1 MESGPGVGRTVLT
14 GLQMLHIDV
23 LTCYAVTGASALS
36 GLGLLSL
43 IRSDQPRTQ
52 YALGLFRWAMFCLA
66 GMLALWV
73 APLAIRP
80 EVVKLCIGLAA
91 AGVALLAWAFRH
103 LHGGRTPPAVGLAA
117 CLLSVGLPW
126 LLGAWGQDVAYVRA
140 VTTVFA
146 CISVFMAVD
155 QGMVVLRHGRAQ
167 GTDLILLIAALLF
180 AANWLVLTAWVW
192 TQPGPY
198 APYWLHGP
206 DWLLPITSMGF
217 AVLPLG
223 VASVVF
229 AGINAR
235 LNQQLRA
242 RALSDDLTGALSRRG
257 LRELG
262 QRMLNFQQGPGGVL
276 AVFMLDLDY
285 FKDVND
291 RYGHVAGD
299 EVLRHVVQ
307 VVREHLREDALVA
320 RYGGEEFTVLV
331 PVRTRSEGLLVAERL
346 REVIELT
353 PCEVGPTP
361 IRVTVSIGMAIH
373 HEPATLEDDLAR
385 ADAALYEAKR
395 AGRNRVAASPQHT
408 LPPPLSREELAEA
421 Q

>member
-1 MESGPGVGRTVLT
+1 
-14 GLQMLHIDV
+14 MLHIDV
-23 LTCYAVTGASALS
+23 FTCYVVTGASALA
-36 GLGLLSL
+36 GLGLLAL
-43 IRSDQPRTQ
+43 IRSDQPRVQ
-52 YALGLFRWAMFCLA
+52 YALGLFRWAMLCLT
-66 GMLALWV
+66 GMLALWA

-80 EVVKLCIGLAA
+80 EVLKLSIGLAA
-91 AGVALLAWAFRH
+91 SGVALLAWAFRH
-103 LHGGRTPPAVGLAA
+103 LNGGRTHPAAGVSLCFMAA
-117 CLLSVGLPW
+117 CLPW
-126 LLGAWGQDVAYVRA
+126 LAGYWGQDVAYVRA

-146 CISVFMAVD
+146 CTSVFMAID
-155 QGMVVLRHGRAQ
+155 QGMVTLRQPRAH
-167 GTDLILLIAALLF
+167 GTDVILLSAAVLFAGNWLIL
-180 AANWLVLTAWVW
+180 TGWVW

-198 APYWLHGP
+198 AAYWLHGP
-206 DWLLPITSMGF
+206 EWLLPLTSMGF
-217 AVLPLG
+217 AVLPMG
-223 VASVVF
+223 VAAVVF
-229 AGINAR
+229 ASINAR
-235 LNQQLRA
+235 LHQQLRA

-262 QRMLNFQQGPGGVL
+262 QRMLSFQQGPGGVL

-291 RYGHVAGD
+291 RYGHVVGD

-331 PVRTRSEGLLVAERL
+331 PVRSRSEGLLVAERL
-346 REVIELT
+346 REVIELS
-353 PCEVGPTP
+353 PCECGPTP

-395 AGRNRVAASPQHT
+395 AGRNRVVASPQHT
-408 LPPPLSREELAEA
+408 LPPPLSSLELAQHE
-421 Q
+421 